1 MSIIYRYY
9 KQYRHFSHITATRI
23 GGRLDEPEVPLGG
36 VAAGGVVVPKYLW
49 CGPKDAYRVD
59 YHVRMYVAWL
69 TTTRVTGRAPG
80 SASGA

>member
-9 KQYRHFSHITATRI
+9 KQYRYFSHITATRL

-49 CGPKDAYRVD
+49 CGPKDAYRVK
-59 YHVRMYVAWL
+59 YHVHARGMADHHEGNGPC
-69 TTTRVTGRAPG
+69 TR
-80 SASGA
+80 

>member
-9 KQYRHFSHITATRI
+9 KQYRYFSHITTTRV

-49 CGPKDAYRVD
+49 CGPKDAYRVK
-59 YHVRMYVAWL
+59 YHAHTYVAWL

>member
-9 KQYRHFSHITATRI
+9 KQYRYFSHITATRL

-49 CGPKDAYRVD
+49 CGPKDAYRVK
-59 YHVRMYVAWL
+59 YHVTCTWH
-69 TTTRVTGRAPG
+69 G
-80 SASGA
+80 

>member
-9 KQYRHFSHITATRI
+9 KQYRYFSHITATRV

-49 CGPKDAYRVD
+49 CGPKDAYRVK
-59 YHVRMYVAWL
+59 YHAHVRGMADHHEGKL
-69 TTTRVTGRAPG
+69 NGPCTRR
-80 SASGA
+80 

>member
-9 KQYRHFSHITATRI
+9 KQYRYFSHIRATRL

-49 CGPKDAYRVD
+49 CGPTPDGVHNLSRLK
-59 YHVRMYVAWL
+59 L
-69 TTTRVTGRAPG
+69 G
-80 SASGA
+80 

>member
-9 KQYRHFSHITATRI
+9 KQYRYFSHITATRV

-49 CGPKDAYRVD
+49 CGPKDACLEKRS
-59 YHVRMYVAWL
+59 
-69 TTTRVTGRAPG
+69 
-80 SASGA
+80 SAEALL